1 MDTEIS
7 AIVKKLDLI
16 AEKLDLLI
24 AANNAARDV
33 GKVPITQAEFAEMLN
48 KHPRT
53 ISRWVKQKKIRL
65 ENGLVPNHV
74 VEKYLS

>member
-1 MDTEIS
+1 MSSEIS
-7 AIVKKLDLI
+7 AFASKLDLI

-33 GKVPITQAEFAEMLN
+33 GKVPITQAEFARMLD